1 MPKSKMPIELPPRN
15 WLKQKQFGQRVLQQC
30 GSFNG
35 QQLFK
40 MSKKDCI
47 AAFGKEEGTRLFSQ
61 VTISKNTN
69 SFKTARCVTKL
80 KPKPKLLK

>member
-1 MPKSKMPIELPPRN
+1 MPIELPPRN